1 MFQSTDTTFGLMQI
15 EGPDAIK
22 FLQGQVT
29 CDVTLVSHQQGL
41 YGAHCNPKGRI
52 LFSFYLFQRTNNCLW
67 LIVPF
72 AQLQQAI
79 KDLQKYSVF
88 SKVKINDISNLFP
101 LKLVKFNN
109 ASAAELPLDQ
119 QIIHQDDN
127 GFIRQRSG
135 NYWEIAGIPD
145 VNKLPGDLIEADSE
159 EWRRLDIQQGI
170 AHVYPE
176 TRELFTPE
184 EINYPLIEAVSFRKG
199 CYTGQEIVARM
210 HYKGKH
216 KRHSYRFLLNATELP
231 LPGTAVLSANSA
243 QKIGELVSAARINS
257 TQIECLASIQD
268 DEKLSALFNPNNE
281 KMQLLSLPY
290 AIPVTQGE

>member
-1 MFQSTDTTFGLMQI
+1 MLQSPQSCYGLLQI

-29 CDVTLVSHQQGL
+29 CDVTLATRHQGL

-52 LFSFYLFQRTNNCLW
+52 LFSFYLFQRTDNCLW
-67 LIVPF
+67 LIVPA
-72 AQLQQAI
+72 AQVQQAI

-101 LKLVKFNN
+101 LKLLKS
-109 ASAAELPLDQ
+109 SATELPLDQ

-135 NYWEIAGIPD
+135 NYWEIGGTPD
-145 VNKLPGDLIEADSE
+145 LNRLPGDLLEADNE
-159 EWRRLDIQQGI
+159 EWKHLDIQQGI

-184 EINYPLIEAVSFRKG
+184 EINYTLIEAVSFRKG

-216 KRHSYRFLLNATELP
+216 KRHVHRFLLNATELP

-243 QKIGELVSAARINS
+243 QKIGELVTVARINS
-257 TQIECLASIQD
+257 NQIECLASIQD
-268 DEKLSALFNPNNE
+268 DEKLSVLFDTNNE